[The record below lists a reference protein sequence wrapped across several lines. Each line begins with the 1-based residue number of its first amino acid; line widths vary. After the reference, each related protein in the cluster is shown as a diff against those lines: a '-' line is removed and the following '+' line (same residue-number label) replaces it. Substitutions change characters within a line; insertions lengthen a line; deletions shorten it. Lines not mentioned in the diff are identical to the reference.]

1 MNKKTTFMYGAMIL
15 TAAGVIVKI
24 LGAIFRIPLGNWI
37 GADGMAYYEAVYP
50 IYVLLLTV
58 ATTGIPVA
66 ISRMVSE
73 KVAVDDKGGANRVFK
88 VSMAVMIVLGLVLFS
103 VLFFGAD
110 WIASNFKGLGKA
122 SLGMKAI
129 APALILV
136 PIMAAFRGY
145 FQGHQDMKP
154 TALSQMT
161 EQLFRVVFGLGLAY
175 FLLKMGSEYAAAGG
189 TFGATAGAAAGLVV
203 ILIVF
208 LKRRKSISFREK
220 REVIR
225 QENHYKRDSA
235 MKIMGN
241 LFYIA
246 VPITIGAAIMPIM
259 KYIDLWIVTDRLT
272 HAGWDEETVRT
283 LFGQLS
289 GFASPVVNL
298 PKFITQAIA
307 VSMVPAI
314 VSAFKRKDKE
324 FMQYNISLGMRFTMI
339 IGLPCT
345 VGIMILSEPI
355 MLLLYSNQ
363 KEDALGAASCMFVL
377 AIGIVFLA
385 SIETL
390 TGVLQGVGKQIIPVI
405 NLAIGIVFKIF
416 ITFTLTPIKD
426 INILGAAIGT
436 VVAYIIATALNYRS
450 VIIYTG
456 TKFDLKLT
464 FLRPLISVAA
474 MGVVVFL
481 IFSVFNPY
489 VGSNLATVAAIPIGG
504 IVYIVMLFLTKSIVP
519 EEFKML
525 PKGDSIYKMYKKLFG
540 KKS

>member
-1 MNKKTTFMYGAMIL
+1 MNKKTSFMYGAMIL

-24 LGAIFRIPLGNWI
+24 LGALFRIPLGNFI

-50 IYVLLLTV
+50 IYVLLLTI
-58 ATTGIPVA
+58 ATTGIPIA
-66 ISRMVSE
+66 ISRMISE
-73 KVAVDDKGGANRVFK
+73 KIAVDDRGGANRVFK
-88 VSMAVMIVLGLVLFS
+88 VSMTIMIILGVILFC

-110 WIASNFKGLGKA
+110 FIASKFQGLSKA

-145 FQGHQDMKP
+145 FQGLQDMKP
-154 TALSQMT
+154 TAMSQMA
-161 EQLFRVVFGLGLAY
+161 EGLFRVVIGLGLAY
-175 FLLKMGSEYAAAGG
+175 FLLGMGKEYAAAGG
-189 TFGATAGAAAGLVV
+189 TFGATAGAAAGV
-203 ILIVF
+203 IVIAVIYF
-208 LKRRKSISFREK
+208 KRRKVISFRDK
-220 REVIR
+220 REEIR
-225 QENHYKRDSA
+225 QANNYKRESA
-235 MKIMGN
+235 MTIMKN

-246 VPITIGAAIMPIM
+246 IPITIGCAIMPLM

-272 HAGWDEETVRT
+272 HAGWDDETVRS

-289 GFASPVVNL
+289 GFASPVVNV

-307 VSMVPAI
+307 VSMVPA
-314 VSAFKRKDKE
+314 VVRAYKTKDKD
-324 FMQYNISLGMRFTMI
+324 FMQHNITLGMRFAVM

-345 VGIMILSEPI
+345 VGIMILAEPI
-355 MLLLYSNQ
+355 MLLLYPSQ
-363 KEDALGAASCMFVL
+363 VEDAMGAASCMFIL

-390 TGVLQGVGKQIIPVI
+390 TGVLQGVGKQIIPVV
-405 NLAIGIVFKIF
+405 NLLIGIVVKIF
-416 ITFTLTPIKD
+416 ITYTLTPIKD

-464 FLRPLISVAA
+464 FLRPIIAA
-474 MGVVVFL
+474 ASMGVVVFGVFML
-481 IFSVFNPY
+481 ASPMMGSKFSTV
-489 VGSNLATVAAIPIGG
+489 LAILLGAL
-504 IVYIVMLFLTKSIVP
+504 VYIIMLFVTKSIIP
-519 EEFKML
+519 EELRLF
-525 PKGDSIYKMYKKLFG
+525 PKGELLLKTYKKIT
-540 KKS
+540 KKSR